1 VAVAIALLKK
11 DELGDLEGGLALLRE
26 AVEAAR
32 RNPDV
37 RAEHRELY
45 TETLQEWEA
54 LQAAVAAAGVAFNH
68 ESPWVMATNGG
79 RRYYWRNDP
88 FQSSLQAPAEGVKNV
103 RAEDDDEFE
112 EGFAKAE
119 ATQAALAAAGVALN
133 HESPWIMATNGGRRY
148 YWRNGPS
155 QSSLQAP
162 AEGVQQVQAEDDDE
176 FEKSFAG
183 AE

>member
-1 VAVAIALLKK
+1 MCVAVAIALLKK
-11 DELGDLEGGLALLRE
+11 NQLGDLEGGLALLRE

-37 RAEHRELY
+37 PAKKREEHA
-45 TETLQEWEA
+45 ETLQDWEA
-54 LQAAVAAAGVAFNH
+54 L
-68 ESPWVMATNGG
+68 
-79 RRYYWRNDP
+79 
-88 FQSSLQAPAEGVKNV
+88 
-103 RAEDDDEFE
+103 
-112 EGFAKAE
+112 
-119 ATQAALAAAGVALN
+119 QAALAAAGVALN
-133 HESPWIMATNGGRRY
+133 PESPWIMATNGGRCY
-148 YWRNGPS
+148 YWRNAPF

>member
-1 VAVAIALLKK
+1 MAVAVAIALLKK
-11 DELGDLEGGLALLRE
+11 QKLGDLEGGLALLRE

-37 RAEHRELY
+37 PAKKREEYAEQ
-45 TETLQEWEA
+45 LQAWEA
-54 LQAAVAAAGVAFNH
+54 LQAAVAAGEVAFSP

-79 RRYYWRNDP
+79 RRFYWRNAP
-88 FQSSLQAPAEGVKNV
+88 F
-103 RAEDDDEFE
+103 
-112 EGFAKAE
+112 
-119 ATQAALAAAGVALN
+119 
-133 HESPWIMATNGGRRY
+133 
-148 YWRNGPS
+148 